1 MTGEIRM
8 LSRLETAYLGLLRI
22 VILIAASLALIVAAL
37 GLASAVPPLLRKAG
51 VTGDTTTPHPS
62 LAQFIE
68 EKKVE
73 GTTASDPLKPG
84 DVIPVD
90 PNVRD
95 AAANLTKYIK
105 TGSLLKQKDWETIIT
120 KSGSDTPNNAIS
132 QYDESLKALTD
143 QLLQSK
149 GKPLPL
155 ARVAEMLQWHQQKFN
170 DEINARAVADSMASA
185 KFYSTMMVAG
195 SAFLFFVL
203 IVFVFLFVKIERS
216 LRVVHTI
223 RSDEI
228 VA

>member
-1 MTGEIRM
+1 M
-8 LSRLETAYLGLLRI
+8 LSRLETAYLGMLRI
-22 VILIAASLALIVAAL
+22 VILIAASLALIVVAL
-37 GLASAVPPLLRKAG
+37 GLASAVPPLLWKAG
-51 VTGDTTTPHPS
+51 LTGDTTTPRPN

-73 GTTASDPLKPG
+73 GTTSIDPLKPG
-84 DVIPVD
+84 DITPVD

-95 AAANLTKYIK
+95 AATNLTKYLKSGSPIK
-105 TGSLLKQKDWETIIT
+105 EKDWEAIIT
-120 KSGSDTPNNAIS
+120 KSGSDAPNNAIA
-132 QYDESLKALTD
+132 QYDDSLKTLTD

-170 DEINARAVADSMASA
+170 DEMNSRAAADSMASA

-216 LRVVHTI
+216 LRVVHTV
-223 RSDEI
+223 RADEI